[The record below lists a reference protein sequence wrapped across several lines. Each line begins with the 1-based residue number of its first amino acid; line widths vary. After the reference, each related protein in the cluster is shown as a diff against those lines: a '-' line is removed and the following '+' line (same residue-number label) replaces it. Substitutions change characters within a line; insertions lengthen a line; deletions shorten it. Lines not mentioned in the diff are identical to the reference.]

1 MPCNT
6 GDEEF
11 RFLSSVI
18 YSDTI
23 SSGNRGKVPISFS
36 RLTLLTMCKN
46 ILAHLRTF
54 PPPQKNGMR
63 KVFFLH

>member
-6 GDEEF
+6 GDEEL

-23 SSGNRGKVPISFS
+23 SPGNSGKVPISFS
-36 RLTLLTMCKN
+36 RLT
-46 ILAHLRTF
+46 
-54 PPPQKNGMR
+54 
-63 KVFFLH
+63 